1 MNNNF
6 TNHIPLVIPFLF
18 GLWLVVKPSGFQ
30 GFLNFQFELMR
41 KLKMVPK
48 GFNSQVRLSQI
59 KVFGF
64 IWIAIWTWVIVRLL
78 AGTLP

>member
-1 MNNNF
+1 
-6 TNHIPLVIPFLF
+6 
-18 GLWLVVKPSGFQ
+18 
-30 GFLNFQFELMR
+30 MR

-64 IWIAIWTWVIVRLL
+64 IWIAIWTWIIVRLL
-78 AGTLP
+78 SGTLP